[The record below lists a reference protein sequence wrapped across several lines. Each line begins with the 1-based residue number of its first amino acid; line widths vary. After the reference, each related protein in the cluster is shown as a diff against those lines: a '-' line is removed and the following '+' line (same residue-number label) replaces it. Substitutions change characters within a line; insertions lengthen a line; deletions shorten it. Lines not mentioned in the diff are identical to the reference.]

1 MSLLSKHGNFLRL
14 LKGAQDYID
23 KVYVEEEIT
32 YFSTEPD
39 WTNFDNWYSR
49 EEKPLPKDGGAKFS
63 QKLDV
68 PDAPKEG
75 HASGETFKCSSR
87 PNYTNRPSLE
97 DISGLEDDDSDDD
110 VDFSVRPGGTA
121 VAASGNMASREEI
134 IVPNDV
140 KYSLSGKDL
149 LGEYY
154 DRYDSEAIDRA
165 ISSQIGSRNM
175 SALNDALEQSV
186 NQTFVERVIALIRVK
201 DVKDSAVYKAA
212 QLDRRL
218 FSKMMSDRCYKP
230 SKDTAVAIALAL
242 QLPLTQANDLISR
255 AGYTFSHSDKRDVVI
270 EYFFR
275 ERIFNIT
282 DINLVLH
289 KLGLKLIGR

>member
-1 MSLLSKHGNFLRL
+1 MSRLSKHGSLMRL

-23 KVYVEEEIT
+23 KVYVEEIET

-39 WTNFDNWYSR
+39 WTYFDNWYSR
-49 EEKPLPKDGGAKFS
+49 EEMPLPKDDGAKFS
-63 QKLDV
+63 QKLDI
-68 PDAPKEG
+68 PEAPKEG
-75 HASGETFKCSSR
+75 HASKESFKFSTR
-87 PNYTNRPSLE
+87 PDYSNRPSL
-97 DISGLEDDDSDDD
+97 DSNLEEDDSDDAE

-121 VAASGNMASREEI
+121 GTASGNMASREDV
-134 IVPNDV
+134 IVPSGV
-140 KYSLSGKDL
+140 KYSLSGKDVL
-149 LGEYY
+149 AEHF

-186 NQTFVERVIALIRVK
+186 NQTIVERVIALIRVK

-212 QLDRRL
+212 LLDRRL
-218 FSKMMSDRCYKP
+218 FSKMMSDRNYKP

-275 ERIFNIT
+275 ERIFDLI
-282 DINLVLH
+282 DINLVLD
-289 KLGLKLIGR
+289 KLGMKLIGR